1 VAVKSAINPGA
12 IVNSKPIRVSA
23 AQNFITGGTPLGES
37 VLTNAANK
45 IVGFQRGAAQVSA
58 RPPDLGSIINT
69 LSSSIISNVENRL
82 QSVNQN
88 VVNIVN
94 NKLQGIE
101 TDYAGRISKLDPDN
115 QPSNILKN
123 FLNLYKEAIGYIQFL
138 GNKKNVKTLGD
149 NLTTLQNIFKETF
162 DVAKIIRQTIV
173 KIVGQLSNLPS
184 ASGGGGGL
192 NLDIDVPGGPLK
204 RTAPRG
210 VTKLGKMALAGTAIA
225 GAGALGTKVVS
236 GMMDVGGG
244 DVQPTPTG
252 DVSGGLSG
260 PMLDRFNNILDRFS
274 SAIANF
280 KPPKQETSAQKTS
293 TAAPTNNE
301 PAGGQ
306 DSTGTAGAT
315 SGQSKGVTTTG
326 EKGVLDLIAS
336 VEQGPEG
343 YNSFNTSAGKTK
355 GKATEQTIGWL
366 AKNANG
372 AIGRYQQMPQYL
384 VERAKRA
391 GFDENTKFTPEVQ
404 DAITLNELRG
414 PQHKMGDFLSG
425 KITEE
430 QFLQKL
436 SPTWRGLPQGQIN
449 ANKLGGT
456 VDMTYQDAYAG
467 RNAAGKKYTQ
477 TISEL
482 KNIRGGGNKPIAP
495 QLQKSPTVTA
505 APTQSTTAQQVS
517 QQVAQQ
523 PGANQPSQPL
533 MVPINLTNQQPQQQT
548 QPSPPPP
555 PPILS
560 NDGTKI
566 PNIGSTNFDNFLTL
580 YSRITYNVVE
590 S

>member
-1 VAVKSAINPGA
+1 MAVKSAINPGA
-12 IVNSKPIRVSA
+12 IANSKPIRVSD

-37 VLTNAANK
+37 VLTSAANK

-210 VTKLGKMALAGTAIA
+210 VAKLGKMALAGTAIA

-293 TAAPTNNE
+293 TAAPTPE
-301 PAGGQ
+301 KEKDGSGKSGTVTATGSEQQKTEALIAGEEGVSLKAYQNPGDVPTIGYGQ
-306 DSTGTAGAT
+306 TKINGRSVQMGDVMTKEQATAGLRSNIESHRQVAIKNIGKDAWNNIKDENSKAVLTSLAYNYGHVPPSVVSAAKSGDPKKISDAVRGLTDPSNKSYDSRLIGRRNRESDFIVTGKSSKLDKDFLPGGKLAT
-315 SGQSKGVTTTG
+315 ADGVKPSTVTT
-326 EKGVLDLIAS
+326 
-336 VEQGPEG
+336 Q
-343 YNSFNTSAGKTK
+343 
-355 GKATEQTIGWL
+355 
-366 AKNANG
+366 
-372 AIGRYQQMPQYL
+372 PQ
-384 VERAKRA
+384 
-391 GFDENTKFTPEVQ
+391 
-404 DAITLNELRG
+404 
-414 PQHKMGDFLSG
+414 
-425 KITEE
+425 
-430 QFLQKL
+430 
-436 SPTWRGLPQGQIN
+436 
-449 ANKLGGT
+449 
-456 VDMTYQDAYAG
+456 
-467 RNAAGKKYTQ
+467 
-477 TISEL
+477 
-482 KNIRGGGNKPIAP
+482 KP
-495 QLQKSPTVTA
+495 STVTA

-533 MVPINLTNQQPQQQT
+533 MVPINLTNQQPQQQQT

>member
-1 VAVKSAINPGA
+1 MAVKSAINPGA
-12 IVNSKPIRVSA
+12 IANSKPIRVSA

-37 VLTNAANK
+37 VLTSAANK

-210 VTKLGKMALAGTAIA
+210 IAKLGKMALAGTAIA

-280 KPPKQETSAQKTS
+280 KPPKQETSAQKPS

-301 PAGGQ
+301 PPPDTGPGGPATMPNADQDLYTLATIAGLE
-306 DSTGTAGAT
+306 SGTAQ
-315 SGQSKGVTTTG
+315 GQSDVAQAVYNRMEKNGKTATQILTSRGQFEPAFTAPFKISGGTIDPEAQKIKTFDDAVKYRMKKTG
-326 EKGVLDLIAS
+326 EKKESAEAS
-336 VEQGPEG
+336 IKSTISNLQ
-343 YNSFNTSAGKTK
+343 NQQLQQSSSSFIGSRTSFRGSPQNVGKLSNTIWRGSRSDNQFLNEEVSSKTAAVPAFVSGK
-355 GKATEQTIGWL
+355 GKSGTIVTQ
-366 AKNANG
+366 
-372 AIGRYQQMPQYL
+372 I
-384 VERAKRA
+384 
-391 GFDENTKFTPEVQ
+391 TPGKSQVQ
-404 DAITLNELRG
+404 
-414 PQHKMGDFLSG
+414 
-425 KITEE
+425 
-430 QFLQKL
+430 
-436 SPTWRGLPQGQIN
+436 
-449 ANKLGGT
+449 
-456 VDMTYQDAYAG
+456 
-467 RNAAGKKYTQ
+467 
-477 TISEL
+477 
-482 KNIRGGGNKPIAP
+482 
-495 QLQKSPTVTA
+495 A

-555 PPILS
+555 PPIIS